1 MDVAAQR
8 GHSPGVPGTVHR
20 GAAQTTSSAPD
31 RLSRPETTRISS
43 IQGPMAHYCLANRC
57 IKNTVIRGALNCNEI
72 TVITAINFFGVS
84 GEVSGGRHWA
94 PNLAGTAPCQRQ
106 MCRSHAIYGPHTRF
120 HSNPPPPS
128 EFTRR
133 PT

>member
-8 GHSPGVPGTVHR
+8 GHSPGVPVTVHR

-43 IQGPMAHYCLANRC
+43 IQGPMAHYCLAKRC

-72 TVITAINFFGVS
+72 TFITAINFFGVS
-84 GEVSGGRHWA
+84 GEVSGGWRGA
-94 PNLAGTAPCQRQ
+94 PNLA
-106 MCRSHAIYGPHTRF
+106 RSEEHTSALQSLMRISYAVF
-120 HSNPPPPS
+120 
-128 EFTRR
+128 FL
-133 PT
+133 